1 MESAAVCEG
10 KDDVIM
16 GKLCFEFLQVATG
29 NRKSLSVSVSD
40 ADWHRLFDF
49 CKRQAL
55 VGVGFS
61 AVERLHQQGIQCPV
75 SLKMKWMALA
85 LQIGI

>member
-1 MESAAVCEG
+1 MTGLRIMIEKVCF
-10 KDDVIM
+10 D
-16 GKLCFEFLQVATG
+16 LLQVATG
-29 NRKSLSVSVSD
+29 NRKALSTSVSD

-61 AVERLHQQGIQCPV
+61 AVERLHQQGIECPV
-75 SLKMKWMALA
+75 S
-85 LQIGI
+85 

>member
-1 MESAAVCEG
+1 M
-10 KDDVIM
+10 VI
-16 GKLCFEFLQVATG
+16 FDFLQVAIG
-29 NRKSLSVSVSD
+29 NRKSLSVNISD
-40 ADWHRLFDF
+40 ADWHRIFDF
-49 CKRQAL
+49 CKKQAL

-61 AVERLHQQGIQCPV
+61 AVERLHQQGIECPV